1 MSVISQTQILPENRV
16 HRYSFEERLNHWIG
30 AASYIYCLLTG
41 LAFWSPWLFWLAY
54 AMGGGQIART
64 LHPWIGLIFFY
75 TTMRMHSYW
84 SSQMHIEERDKE
96 WLNSI
101 GDYIQNQD
109 EKMPHAGKYN
119 AGQKIL
125 FWSFFY
131 GVILLLLTGLVLWFP
146 EHISWNFRWLRYIS
160 VFLHPVVALFTIA
173 NFLIHI
179 YMSVFAEKGALDA
192 AVYGDVSEEF
202 VRRYHPAW
210 WEEIRRSRE

>member
-64 LHPWIGLIFFY
+64 LHPWIGLIFCY

-84 SSQMHIEERDKE
+84 SLQMHIEERDKE